1 MIKSINDN
9 KKYYLSAVD
18 IFLILLHIVL
28 ICYVPFIINYIL
40 NTATQEDYISYF
52 VLIELIGHSI
62 ALFGLLVN
70 LAHIILLN
78 VSEYKE
84 VKYYNMDKN
93 DICFNEI
100 NDKEKINKHYI
111 DKQFLTDEII
121 KNAN

>member
-1 MIKSINDN
+1 MIKNINDN

-28 ICYVPFIINYIL
+28 IYYIPFIINYIL
-40 NTATQEDYISYF
+40 NTATQEDYTSYF

-62 ALFGLLVN
+62 ALFGLFVN

-78 VSEYKE
+78 ISEYKE

-93 DICFNEI
+93 AICFNEI
-100 NDKEKINKHYI
+100 NDKKKINKHYI

>member
-1 MIKSINDN
+1 MIKTINDN

-28 ICYVPFIINYIL
+28 ICYIPFIINYIL
-40 NTATQEDYISYF
+40 NTATQEDYTSYF
-52 VLIELIGHSI
+52 VSIELIGHSI

-78 VSEYKE
+78 ISEYKE

-93 DICFNEI
+93 AICFNEI
-100 NDKEKINKHYI
+100 IDKKKINKHYI

>member
-1 MIKSINDN
+1 MIKNINDN
-9 KKYYLSAVD
+9 KKYYLSAID

-28 ICYVPFIINYIL
+28 ICYIPFIINYIL
-40 NTATQEDYISYF
+40 NTATQEDYTSYF

-78 VSEYKE
+78 ISEYKE

-93 DICFNEI
+93 AICFNEI
-100 NDKEKINKHYI
+100 NYKKKINKHYI

>member
-1 MIKSINDN
+1 MIKNINDN

-28 ICYVPFIINYIL
+28 ICYIPFIINYIL
-40 NTATQEDYISYF
+40 NTATQEDYTSYF

-78 VSEYKE
+78 ISEYKE

-93 DICFNEI
+93 AICFNKI
-100 NDKEKINKHYI
+100 NDKKKINKHYI

>member
-1 MIKSINDN
+1 MIKTINDN

-18 IFLILLHIVL
+18 IFLILLHITL
-28 ICYVPFIINYIL
+28 ICYIPFVINYIL
-40 NTATQEDYISYF
+40 NTATQEDYTSYF

-78 VSEYKE
+78 ISEYKE

-93 DICFNEI
+93 AICFNEI
-100 NDKEKINKHYI
+100 IDKKKINKHYI

>member
-40 NTATQEDYISYF
+40 NTATQEDYTSYF

-78 VSEYKE
+78 ISEYKE

-93 DICFNEI
+93 AICFNEI
-100 NDKEKINKHYI
+100 NYKKKINKHYI

>member
-1 MIKSINDN
+1 MIKTINDN

-18 IFLILLHIVL
+18 IFLILLHIAL
-28 ICYVPFIINYIL
+28 ICYIPFVINYIL
-40 NTATQEDYISYF
+40 NTATQEDYTSYF

-62 ALFGLLVN
+62 ALFGLLIN

-78 VSEYKE
+78 ISEYKE
-84 VKYYNMDKN
+84 IKYYNMDKN
-93 DICFNEI
+93 AICFNEI
-100 NDKEKINKHYI
+100 IDKKKINKHYI